1 MWWDHDDDQFED
13 TNARTLPAREI
24 FRRIFPFIRPYWK
37 LFVIALV
44 LSLAGVLFVLI
55 QPLILRQIIDKDIPS
70 GQFENVLRSGL
81 FYLGTMT
88 GSALVAFFAHWL
100 AQKTGVFAVNDLKGK
115 LFGHLLDLGL
125 PVLENEPTGKLVSRV
140 ESDPQRIIA
149 FTSTMTQQ
157 ILLSMGML
165 VGALVILATV
175 DWRLFAVAGTVLP
188 LIVFGAVLMFKYLR
202 PYYREERARYARV
215 TGVVAEFVKAAPI
228 LQIFNRLY
236 WAHQRL
242 DDRVSDYNQF
252 SWRLSFKNYGIFRG
266 LMLFEVLATVL
277 VLWNGAHWIERGSMT
292 VGTLVLFAQYIAQ
305 IAWPIYMFT
314 EQLAEIQRAGGAAD
328 RIFSTLDAVPSIRSP
343 QIAPQQIP
351 KTIES
356 LTFENVSF
364 EYDPDAP
371 VIQDVSFN
379 VTGGQ
384 TVAFV
389 GPTGGGKTTLINLLC
404 RLRDPNQGRILL
416 NGIDV
421 REFDPHEY
429 RRLFGL
435 VLQDLYLFPV
445 SVMENLKVFR
455 EHLSDESAINAAKI
469 SGIHDTIAQRNQGY
483 DAILAERGSDL
494 SYGQRQLLAFARALA
509 VNPDILVLDEATS
522 SVDPGTEQRIQRTLE
537 SLITGRTSFIVA
549 HRLST
554 IRRAH
559 QIFYI
564 QDGQILERGS
574 HAELMAQ
581 EGDYFKLVMR
591 QTLHHHGTEVV

>member
-1 MWWDHDDDQFED
+1 MWWDQDDDQFED
-13 TNARTLPAREI
+13 TDAATLPAREI

-44 LSLAGVLFVLI
+44 LSLAGVAFVLI
-55 QPLILRQIIDKDIPS
+55 QPLILRQIIDNDIPS
-70 GQFENVLRSGL
+70 GQFKNVLRSGL
-81 FYLGTMT
+81 FYLGTMA

-100 AQKTGVFAVNDLKGK
+100 AQKAGVFAVNDLKGK
-115 LFGHLLDLGL
+115 LFAHLLKLGL

-149 FTSTMTQQ
+149 LTSTMTQQ
-157 ILLSMGML
+157 ILLSLGML
-165 VGALVILATV
+165 VGALIVLATV
-175 DWRLFAVAGTVLP
+175 DWRLFVVAGTVLP

-202 PYYREERARYARV
+202 PYYREERARYAKI
-215 TGVVAEFVKAAPI
+215 TGVVAEFVNAAPI
-228 LQIFNRLY
+228 LQIFNRSH
-236 WAHQRL
+236 WAYQRL
-242 DDRVSDYNQF
+242 DDRVQSFNRF
-252 SWRLSFKNYGIFRG
+252 SWRLGFKNYGIFRG
-266 LMLFEVLATVL
+266 LMLFEVIATVL
-277 VLWNGAHWIERGSMT
+277 VLWNGAHWIEQGSMS

-328 RIFSTLDAVPSIRSP
+328 RIFSTLDATPAI
-343 QIAPQQIP
+343 IASGIVRPIP
-351 KTIES
+351 ETIES

-364 EYDPDAP
+364 EYDPKTP
-371 VIQDVSFN
+371 VIRDVSFD
-379 VTGGQ
+379 VKGGE

-404 RLRDPNQGRILL
+404 RLRDPNAGRILM
-416 NGIDV
+416 NGIDI
-421 REFDPHEY
+421 REYNPHEY

-445 SVMENLKVFR
+445 TVMENLKVFR
-455 EHLSDESAINAAKI
+455 EQITDESAIEAAQI
-469 SGIHDTIAQRNQGY
+469 SGIHDTISQRNQGY
-483 DAILAERGSDL
+483 NAILAERGSDL

-537 SLITGRTSFIVA
+537 SLITGRTSVIVA

-564 QDGQILERGS
+564 EEGRILERGS
-574 HAELMAQ
+574 HDELMAQ
-581 EGDYFKLVMR
+581 QGDYYKLVMR
-591 QTLHHHGTEVV
+591 QTIHHHSVEVV

>member
-1 MWWDHDDDQFED
+1 MWWDTDDQFED
-13 TNARTLPAREI
+13 TQATTLPVREI
-24 FRRIFPFIRPYWK
+24 FGRIFPFIRPYWK

-44 LSLAGVLFVLI
+44 LSLAGVMFVLI

-70 GQFENVLRSGL
+70 GQFSAVVRSGF
-81 FYLGTMT
+81 FYLGTMG

-100 AQKTGVFAVNDLKGK
+100 AQKAGVFAVNDLKGK

-149 FTSTMTQQ
+149 LTSTMTQQ
-157 ILLSMGML
+157 ILLSLGML
-165 VGALVILATV
+165 VGALIVLATV
-175 DWRLFAVAGTVLP
+175 DWRLFAVAGTALP
-188 LIVFGAVLMFKYLR
+188 LIVFGAVLMFKFLR

-228 LQIFNRLY
+228 LQIFNRLR
-236 WAHQRL
+236 WAHRRL
-242 DDRVSDYNQF
+242 DDRVLDYNQF
-252 SWRLSFKNYGIFRG
+252 SARLAFKNYGIFRG
-266 LMLFEVLATVL
+266 LMFFEVVATVL
-277 VLWNGAHWIERGSMT
+277 VLWNGARWIEAGTMT

-314 EQLAEIQRAGGAAD
+314 EQLAEIQRAGGAVD
-328 RIFSTLDAVPSIRSP
+328 RIFSTLDTIPSIK
-343 QIAPQQIP
+343 APAKQQP
-351 KTIES
+351 LPETVQS
-356 LTFENVSF
+356 LTFEHVDFEYDTDTPIIRDVSF
-364 EYDPDAP
+364 E
-371 VIQDVSFN
+371 I
-379 VTGGQ
+379 TGGQ
-384 TVAFV
+384 SVAFV

-404 RLRDPNQGRILL
+404 RLRDPTAGRILL
-416 NGIDV
+416 NGIDI
-421 REFDPHEY
+421 RAFDPQAY

-445 SVMENLKVFR
+445 SVLENLKVFR
-455 EHLSDESAINAAKI
+455 EELPNDAIINAAGI
-469 SGIHDTIAQRNQGY
+469 AGIHNTISQRPNGY
-483 DAILAERGSDL
+483 NAILAERGGDL

-564 QDGQILERGS
+564 ENGEILERGN
-574 HAELMAQ
+574 HEQLMDRQGA
-581 EGDYFKLVMR
+581 YYKLVMR
-591 QTLHHHGTEVV
+591 QTIHNPTGETV

>member
-1 MWWDHDDDQFED
+1 MWWDQSDDQFED
-13 TNARTLPAREI
+13 TDAATLPAREI

-37 LFVIALV
+37 LFVIALG

-70 GQFENVLRSGL
+70 GQFGNVLRSGL
-81 FYLGTMT
+81 WYLGTMA
-88 GSALVAFFAHWL
+88 GSAFVAFFAHWL
-100 AQKTGVFAVNDLKGK
+100 AQKAGVFAVNDLKGK
-115 LFGHLLDLGL
+115 LFGHLLELGL

-149 FTSTMTQQ
+149 LTSTMTQQ
-157 ILLSMGML
+157 ILLSLGML
-165 VGALVILATV
+165 VGALIILATV
-175 DWRLFAVAGTVLP
+175 DWRLFVVAGTVLP
-188 LIVFGAVLMFKYLR
+188 LIVLGAVLMFKFLR
-202 PYYREERARYARV
+202 PYYREERARYAKV
-215 TGVVAEFVKAAPI
+215 TGVVAEFVKAAPV
-228 LQIFNRLY
+228 LQIFNRLR

-252 SWRLSFKNYGIFRG
+252 SRRLAFKNYGIFRG
-266 LMLFEVLATVL
+266 LMFFEVLATVL
-277 VLWNGAHWIERGSMT
+277 VLWNGAHWIGRGTMT
-292 VGTLVLFAQYIAQ
+292 VGTLVLFAQYLAQ

-328 RIFSTLDAVPSIRSP
+328 RIFSTLDSVPSIRAHVNP
-343 QIAPQQIP
+343 QPIP
-351 KTIES
+351 KRIES
-356 LTFENVSF
+356 ISFENVHF
-364 EYDPDAP
+364 EYNADAP
-371 VIQDVSFN
+371 VIQDISFN
-379 VTGGQ
+379 VAGGQ

-404 RLRDPNQGRILL
+404 RLRDPSGGRILV
-416 NGIDV
+416 NGIDI
-421 REFDPHEY
+421 REYDPHEY

-455 EHLSDESAINAAKI
+455 EQVTDQSAMEAAKI
-469 SGIHDTIAQRNQGY
+469 SGIHDTISQRSSGY

-537 SLITGRTSFIVA
+537 SLITGRTSIIVA

-574 HAELMAQ
+574 HDELMAQ
-581 EGDYFKLVMR
+581 QGDYFKLVMR
-591 QTLHHHGTEVV
+591 QTIHHHGTEVV